1 MCVCVCVCVCVCGH
15 HSMKIDWGQVD
26 VKPQAYFTS
35 EVNGGVGYFYKP
47 SSLPLGTHITS
58 RIG

>member
-1 MCVCVCVCVCVCGH
+1 
-15 HSMKIDWGQVD
+15 MKIDWGQVD